1 MPKLLVEKGNN
12 RNTVITI
19 TKNSQ
24 ITIGRE
30 TDNDFQIHDIMSS
43 RKHFKIFHEKSKYY
57 IEDLSSSNGT
67 FVNGKRIS
75 KQELNVGDK
84 IQVGDTLMS
93 ILGDKE
99 SQKSGGMIGKE
110 LGGYRIIE
118 RLGRGAMGTV
128 YKAVQKSLDRVV
140 ALKILAPELLKNKDF
155 INMFVKE
162 ARSSGQLN
170 HPNIIQVYDVGDYK
184 GVWYFSMEFAEFGS
198 VDDRI
203 ENNQKIQ
210 ISEAITMIIEACK
223 GLEYAERKQIV
234 HRDIKPDNLFIG
246 AENIIKLGDLG
257 LAQKTG
263 EKEGDEGVFGTPHYI
278 APEQAM
284 GLNVDQRA
292 DIYSLG
298 ATFYRMITGET
309 PYQGANV
316 REVLRKQVKDE
327 PPNATRVDPTIP
339 KNISDIIRKMMA
351 KDPVQRFQSATDIIK
366 SLEKAQKLLMM
377 PTFRKPAAI
386 AAKNMHRSASKYST
400 ISPKKSSKLPLVLGI
415 TFAIIVAIIVLVAV
429 VMNMDNGDKKF
440 GRKEFTEKTKIKD
453 PPIVTISNDD
463 DDEIVSADDDDEEID
478 DDDDNN
484 NNGTEVVKPNDDNNK
499 TPPTDFTKREEMTKR
514 GHLFDE
520 IELKMCD
527 ICRTKKLDQISADNY
542 IALEEIALEFDK
554 LALSYKDNKLLINFD
569 NPAERT
575 ASELRFTIKEL
586 EKQAAEVETEFT
598 TLQSKTEK
606 YIEDSEYGKAYT
618 EYKGFKS
625 KFKNGAFEQYEEFVS
640 SKIRTNYNIDFSKV
654 KKIEELTDKLESMLA
669 KKYEEIED
677 AYRTEIDEIK
687 KLVDTS
693 EIITSLEKLC
703 ESYKIV
709 VDKWAGVTMFTSQAQ
724 NRLNSMTK
732 ELEQLK
738 SVLKEKASKAA
749 SELSIK
755 MAPVLKDAFDCS
767 LQFKFEDALKKLK
780 ELEKLQEFKLCKE
793 QVDKDE
799 SANRMMDVYERTVE
813 QFNFGIYFMENFEKD
828 LKRSNNLKI
837 SKPSCVQDYDV
848 VGDSIQIKGYKNG
861 RIEVKRTSN
870 TNKGNLFINLYEIN
884 DGSLFEL
891 MNEAMKLSK
900 EKNIKTLI
908 GAGFVL
914 MLKGLPNH
922 AMTLF
927 EKADSISED
936 KKEKLTI
943 REFLA
948 YAIYDEVNRL
958 NSLGKGVKARV
969 LLEKFK
975 KEFKDTKAYRDIF
988 DPPIIVPKST
998 TETNKPGKEF

>member
-12 RNTVITI
+12 KNTIITLA
-19 TKNSQ
+19 KNKQ
-24 ITIGRE
+24 ITAGRE
-30 TDNDFQIHDIMSS
+30 IGNDFQLHDIMSS
-43 RKHFKIFHEKSKYY
+43 RKHFKIFADKSKFY
-57 IEDLSSSNGT
+57 IEDMNSSNGT
-67 FVNGKRIS
+67 FVNGKRII
-75 KQELNVGDK
+75 KIELNIGDK

-128 YKAVQKSLDRVV
+128 YKAVQKSLDRIV

-184 GVWYFSMEFAEFGS
+184 GVWYFSMEYAEFGS

-203 ENNQKIQ
+203 ENNQKIP

-284 GLNVDQRA
+284 GQNVDQRA

-298 ATFYRMITGET
+298 ANFYRMITGET

-327 PPNATRVDPTIP
+327 PPNAMLVDPTIP
-339 KNISDIIRKMMA
+339 KNINDLIKKMMA
-351 KDPVQRFQSATDIIK
+351 KDPNHRFQSATDIIK
-366 SLEKAQKLLMM
+366 ALEKAQKLLKM

-386 AAKNMHRSASKYST
+386 AAAKNKQLAASKYAASAQ
-400 ISPKKSSKLPLVLGI
+400 KKSSNLPLVLSI
-415 TFAIIVAIIVLVAV
+415 TFAIIAAIVVIALVA
-429 VMNMDNGDKKF
+429 MNNGKGKDKL
-440 GRKEFTEKTKIKD
+440 GRKEFTERDRFNNPHEDVIT
-453 PPIVTISNDD
+453 
-463 DDEIVSADDDDEEID
+463 D
-478 DDDDNN
+478 DDDDDVELPDDDDDDDDDTT
-484 NNGTEVVKPNDDNNK
+484 NNGGEVVTPVDDDNYK
-499 TPPTDFTKREEMTKR
+499 KPPTKFDKREDMFKR
-514 GHLFDE
+514 KHLFEE
-520 IELKMCD
+520 IELKMRD
-527 ICRTKKLDQISADNY
+527 ICRAKKLGLISADNY
-542 IALEEIALEFDK
+542 TALEEIAAEFDK
-554 LALSYKDNKLLINFD
+554 LALEYKDNRLLVNFD
-569 NPAERT
+569 NPAERS

-586 EKQAAEVETEFT
+586 KKQAAEVDTEFT
-598 TLQSKTEK
+598 AVQVQSKK
-606 YIEDSEYGKAYT
+606 FVEDEEYGKAYSK
-618 EYKGFKS
+618 YMGFKK
-625 KFKNGAFEQYEEFVS
+625 KFDNGAFEQYEEFVS
-640 SKIRTNYNIDFSKV
+640 GKIDGNYDIDFSKV
-654 KKIEELTDKLESMLA
+654 KQVEDLRSQLESMLDS
-669 KKYEEIED
+669 KYSEIED
-677 AYRTEIDEIK
+677 TYRKEMAEIK
-687 KLVDTS
+687 KLSDSS
-693 EIITSLEKLC
+693 EIITRLEKLC
-703 ESYKIV
+703 ESYQNV
-709 VDKWAGVTMFTSQAQ
+709 VDKWAGVTIFTSQAQ
-724 NRLNSMTK
+724 NKINSLTA
-732 ELEQLK
+732 ELEKLK
-738 SVLKEKASKAA
+738 KILKDKASKAA
-749 SELSIK
+749 AEFGSK
-755 MAPVLKDAFDCS
+755 MAPVLRDVFDFSQKFQFDA
-767 LQFKFEDALKKLK
+767 ALNKLMQ
-780 ELEKLQEFKLCKE
+780 LEKLPEFKLCKE
-793 QVDKDE
+793 QADKDD
-799 SANRMMDVYERTVE
+799 SANRMLDIYHRTLE
-813 QFNFGIYFMENFEKD
+813 QFNYGKYFMKDFEKD

-848 VGDSIQIKGYKNG
+848 VGDSIQIKGYKDG
-861 RIEVKRTSN
+861 RVEIKRSGS

-884 DGSLFEL
+884 GNSFFEL

-900 EKNIKTLI
+900 EKNPKILI

-914 MLKGLPNH
+914 MLKNMPNH
-922 AMTLF
+922 AMKLF
-927 EKADSISED
+927 ERADSISES
-936 KKEKLTI
+936 KKEKSTI

-975 KEFKDTKAYRDIF
+975 KEFKDTKAYKDIF
-988 DPPIIVPKST
+988 DPPITVPKST
-998 TETNKPGKEF
+998 TTNNKPGKEF